1 MADKLT
7 SLWKRMKL
15 DKLLISHAAAYHRH
29 AETYCVMVLDV
40 DHLKSI
46 NDTYGYNTG
55 DAVLVELANILKQTM
70 RGNDIVGRWGGEEFM
85 VLVSKS
91 EAIKA
96 QVVAEKIRM
105 SVRQHEFLEVGNV
118 TISIGICEVSEQLS
132 ILKMIDRA
140 DQALYKAK
148 DSGRDRVC
156 LFVPA
161 KLDKEKV
168 PSQKRV
174 SQEVAH

>member
-1 MADKLT
+1 M
-7 SLWKRMKL
+7 
-15 DKLLISHAAAYHRH
+15 
-29 AETYCVMVLDV
+29 
-40 DHLKSI
+40 
-46 NDTYGYNTG
+46 
-55 DAVLVELANILKQTM
+55 
-70 RGNDIVGRWGGEEFM
+70 
-85 VLVSKS
+85 
-91 EAIKA
+91 
-96 QVVAEKIRM
+96 AEKIRM